1 MNDFLTR
8 IPLVAFVQHYCKFLN
23 RKFFLLNLLSGLSST
38 AIVALVNNTAAK
50 KNVSSFD
57 LSTFLIFAI
66 TLVCYI
72 VATKTLMNITFEV
85 TEDAVDSVRKS
96 LFRKLRLCDLEF
108 FEQRNRDTIYDQIMK
123 STATIAQTGAF
134 ILATGPELILIVMV
148 HIYIFFLS
156 KTAFLIAITMLM
168 AASFFFIKKTNEVEK
183 CFLEAANHDQQV
195 SGFLSGLLFGFKE
208 CLLNSRRDTDLA
220 SEFSA
225 SSTDPAD
232 SRILAGKNFSNIYA
246 FVQMFFYVL
255 LAIIVFLM
263 PVLGWHNTNDQ
274 MMTFKL
280 VSAIFFVF
288 IPTANVVRM
297 INYNTQVSVAIK
309 GVRELGNLIDER
321 LQKNSI
327 QVDSTKDEI
336 YSPPDFASLELK
348 DIEYSYYDADRMATF
363 SVGPVSF
370 KLDQGDVVFICGRN
384 GSGKTTFLKLLTGLY
399 KPQKGEIKQNQRT
412 VPFNHN
418 QIYRESFAAV
428 FSDFHLFQKLHGL
441 HETDPDK
448 TAELLTLFQLD
459 YKTKRTGDRF
469 SNLDLSTGQ
478 RKRLALIIA
487 LMEDKP
493 IYIFD
498 EWAAD
503 QDPHFREYFYL
514 ELLPR
519 LKREGKTVVAVTHDD
534 RFFDSCDRI
543 LWFQDDGIVETE
555 PNIEP

>member
-1 MNDFLTR
+1 MIDFFEK
-8 IPLVAFVQHYCKFLN
+8 IPLIAFVQHYCKFLN

-38 AIVALVNNTAAK
+38 AIVALVNSSAAK
-50 KNVSSFD
+50 KNASSFD
-57 LSTFLIFAI
+57 LTTFLIFAI

-72 VATKTLMNITFEV
+72 VTTKTLMNITFEV
-85 TEDAVDSVRKS
+85 TEDSVDSVRRS

-108 FEQRNRDTIYDQIMK
+108 FEQRNRNTIYDQIMK

-148 HIYIFFLS
+148 YIYIFFLS
-156 KTAFLIAITMLM
+156 KTAFLIAIGMLT
-168 AASFFFIKKTNEVEK
+168 AASFIFIKKTNEVEK
-183 CFLEAANHDQQV
+183 YFLEAADHDQQV
-195 SGFLSGLLFGFKE
+195 GSFLSGLLFGFKE

-220 SEFSA
+220 SEFS
-225 SSTDPAD
+225 SSSNDLAD

-246 FVQMFFYVL
+246 FVQIFFYVL

-263 PVLGWHNTNDQ
+263 PVLGWHNSEDQ

-280 VSAIFFVF
+280 VAAIFFVF
-288 IPTANVVRM
+288 IPTVNVVRM
-297 INYNTQVSVAIK
+297 INYNTQVSVAISGIRK
-309 GVRELGNLIDER
+309 LENFIDER
-321 LQKNSI
+321 LRENGVK
-327 QVDSTKDEI
+327 VDSDKDEI
-336 YSPPDFASLELK
+336 YTPPDFDSLELK

-370 KLDQGDVVFICGRN
+370 RLNKGDVVFICGRN
-384 GSGKTTFLKLLTGLY
+384 GSGKTTFLKLLAGLY
-399 KPQKGEIKQNQRT
+399 KPKKGEIKENER
-412 VPFNHN
+412 VVFFNSN

-441 HETDPDK
+441 HETDPGK

-459 YKTKRTGDRF
+459 YKTKRIGEMF
-469 SNLDLSTGQ
+469 SNLELSTGQ
-478 RKRLALIIA
+478 RKRLALIVA
-487 LMEDKP
+487 LMEEKP
-493 IYIFD
+493 VYIFD

-519 LKREGKTVVAVTHDD
+519 LKREGKTIIAVTHDD
-534 RFFDSCDRI
+534 RYFDCCDRI

-555 PNIEP
+555 NNIEP

>member
-1 MNDFLTR
+1 MIDLLER

-38 AIVALVNNTAAK
+38 AIVALVNNSAAK
-50 KNVSSFD
+50 KNVSTFD
-57 LSTFLIFAI
+57 LSSFLIFAI
-66 TLVCYI
+66 ILICYI
-72 VATKTLMNITFEV
+72 VTTKTLMNITFEI
-85 TEDAVDSVRKS
+85 TEDSVDSVRKS
-96 LFRKLRLCDLEF
+96 LFKKLRLCDLEF
-108 FEQRNRDTIYDQIMK
+108 FEQRNRNTIYDQIMK

-148 HIYIFFLS
+148 YIYIFFLS
-156 KTAFLIAITMLM
+156 KTAFFIAIGMLM
-168 AASFFFIKKTNEVEK
+168 SASFIFIKKTNEVEK
-183 CFLEAANHDQQV
+183 YFLEAAGHDQQV
-195 SGFLSGLLFGFKE
+195 GNFLSGLLFGFKE

-225 SSTDPAD
+225 SSNNLAD

-246 FVQMFFYVL
+246 FVQIFFYVL

-263 PVLGWHNTNDQ
+263 PVLGWHNSDDQ

-280 VSAIFFVF
+280 VAAIFFVF

-297 INYNTQVSVAIK
+297 INYNTQVSVAISGIRK
-309 GVRELGNLIDER
+309 LENFIDER
-321 LQKNSI
+321 LRENGIK
-327 QVDSTKDEI
+327 VDSDKDEI
-336 YSPPDFASLELK
+336 YNPPVFASLELK

-370 KLDQGDVVFICGRN
+370 RLNKGDVVFICGRN
-384 GSGKTTFLKLLTGLY
+384 GSGKTTFLKLLAGLY
-399 KPQKGEIKQNQRT
+399 KPQKGEIKENERT
-412 VPFNHN
+412 VPFNSN
-418 QIYRESFAAV
+418 QVYRETFAAV

-441 HETDPDK
+441 HETDPGK

-459 YKTKRTGDRF
+459 YKTKRIGDSF

-478 RKRLALIIA
+478 RKRLALIVS

-493 IYIFD
+493 VYIFD

-519 LKREGKTVVAVTHDD
+519 LKREGKTIVAVTHDD
-534 RFFDSCDRI
+534 RYFDCCDRI

-555 PNIEP
+555 SNIEP

>member
-1 MNDFLTR
+1 MNDLLER

-38 AIVALVNNTAAK
+38 AIVALVNNCAAK

-57 LSTFLIFAI
+57 LSTFLIFAS

-72 VATKTLMNITFEV
+72 VTTKTLMNITFKV
-85 TEDAVDSVRKS
+85 TEDSIDSVRKS

-108 FEQRNRDTIYDQIMK
+108 FEQRDRNTIYDQIMK
-123 STATIAQTGAF
+123 STAIIAQTGAF

-148 HIYIFFLS
+148 YIYIFFLS
-156 KTAFLIAITMLM
+156 KTAFFITIGMLTT
-168 AASFFFIKKTNEVEK
+168 ASFIFIKKVNEVK
-183 CFLEAANHDQQV
+183 KYFLEAADHDQQV
-195 SGFLSGLLFGFKE
+195 GSFLSGLLFGFKE

-220 SEFSA
+220 SEFS
-225 SSTDPAD
+225 SSSSELAD
-232 SRILAGKNFSNIYA
+232 SRIMAGKNFSNIFA
-246 FVQMFFYVL
+246 FVQIFYYVI
-255 LAIIVFLM
+255 LAVIVFLM
-263 PVLGWHNTNDQ
+263 PVLGWHNSNDQ

-280 VSAIFFVF
+280 VAAFFFVF
-288 IPTANVVRM
+288 IPTSNVVRM
-297 INYNTQVSVAIK
+297 INYNTQVSVAISGIQK
-309 GVRELGNLIDER
+309 LENLIDER
-321 LQKNSI
+321 LRENGVN
-327 QVDSTKDEI
+327 VDSSKDEI
-336 YSPPDFASLELK
+336 FRPPVFASLELK

-370 KLDQGDVVFICGRN
+370 KLSKGDVVFICGRN
-384 GSGKTTFLKLLTGLY
+384 GSGKTTFLKLLAGLY
-399 KPQKGEIKQNQRT
+399 KPKKGKIEQNERV
-412 VPFNHN
+412 VPFNCNHV
-418 QIYRESFAAV
+418 YRETFAAV

-441 HETDPDK
+441 HETDPGK

-459 YKTKRTGDRF
+459 YKTKRIGDSF

-478 RKRLALIIA
+478 RKRLALIVS

-493 IYIFD
+493 VYIFD

-503 QDPHFREYFYL
+503 QDPHFRKYFYL

-534 RFFDSCDRI
+534 RYFDCCDRI

-555 PNIEP
+555 NNIEP